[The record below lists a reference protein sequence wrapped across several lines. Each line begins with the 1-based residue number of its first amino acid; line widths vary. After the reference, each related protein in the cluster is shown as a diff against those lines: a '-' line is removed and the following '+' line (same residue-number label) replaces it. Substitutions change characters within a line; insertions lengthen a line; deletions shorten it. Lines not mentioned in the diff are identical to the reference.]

1 MRARVAGWAAVALA
15 GLGAAWVVARTLV
28 ARPGGAVGL
37 DFRPVFDAAA
47 AVLAGRSV
55 YGVHNFVYPPPA
67 ALLALPT
74 QLVDRRTALT
84 GYVALE
90 LVTYAFLLTVPPRVL
105 VGGLRGWVLAAGA
118 VVAFGLS
125 KTALDVTYLANVSV
139 VLSLL
144 GLVVVLAWS
153 RGRWGAGCAV
163 WALALVVKPLLAPL
177 LLVPLVAG
185 RRREPALAVGAAALA
200 CAVALPFV
208 APVAALPTVARRVL
222 GGSNLVG
229 GLSVRNLSLVGVG
242 RVHGVPGPVITL
254 SRLAVLAVVLLLL
267 VRVSRSGLLR
277 LDQSSRARWS
287 FAVVSTLSGLL
298 LVGLFLAG
306 SLAESHYLV
315 ALLPAVYGTAAL
327 GWRSRGW
334 RRPAVLVGVAVTTAC
349 LVYRPAYLG
358 GRLRAGTQ
366 VQARLVLA
374 EVALLVAAS
383 LALHVATDRHVVTGR
398 TRAGV
403 GDRSRLR

>member
-1 MRARVAGWAAVALA
+1 MRARVAGWSAVVVA
-15 GLGAAWVVARTLV
+15 GLAAAWLGARALV

-37 DFRPVFDAAA
+37 DFRPVYDAAA

-55 YGVHNFVYPPPA
+55 YDVHNFVYPPPS

-90 LVTYAFLLTVPPRVL
+90 LVTYALLLTVPARVL
-105 VGGLRGWVLAAGA
+105 VGGRRGWALAGGA
-118 VVAFGLS
+118 VVVFGLS
-125 KTALDVTYLANVSV
+125 QTALNVTYLANFSV
-139 VLSLL
+139 LVALL

-153 RGRWGAGCAV
+153 RGRWGVGCAV
-163 WALALVVKPLLAPL
+163 WAIALVVKPLLAPL
-177 LLVPLVAG
+177 LLIPLVAG

-208 APVAALPTVARRVL
+208 APLRALPAVARKVL

-229 GLSVRNLSLVGVG
+229 DLSFRNLSLVGLG
-242 RVHGVPGPVITL
+242 RVHGLPGPVVAL
-254 SRLAVLAVVLLLL
+254 SRLAVLALVVLLL
-267 VRVSRSGLLR
+267 VRVGRSGLLR
-277 LDQSSRARWS
+277 PGLLRSGPVLSSSSS
-287 FAVVSTLSGLL
+287 FAVVSTVSGLV

-315 ALLPAVYGTAAL
+315 ALLPAVYGSAAL
-327 GWRSRGW
+327 GWRATGW
-334 RRPAVLVGVAVTTAC
+334 RRPAVLVAVALTTAC
-349 LVYRPAYLG
+349 LAYRPGYF
-358 GRLRAGTQ
+358 GRRLTAGTD

-374 EVALLVAAS
+374 ELALLVAAS
-383 LALHVATDRHVVTGR
+383 LALHAATAR
-398 TRAGV
+398 
-403 GDRSRLR
+403 GDGSRLR